1 MRTTQLLPAVVM
13 ALSCTELVAE
23 QAPMETMVVTATRE
37 GSLLKDIAGNTSLVT
52 QDALKLVG
60 HSHIQEALA
69 RVPGVNLARG
79 NGQEYLP
86 ALRSPVL
93 TGAGACGSILAAVDG
108 IPLRSAGFCNINEL
122 FEAPSEQAQRIEVVR
137 GPGSALYG
145 SNAMTGVINVITPS
159 VTEKSFWSLGLEAG
173 PHDYSR
179 LKYSQSERMGDH
191 GLRADLVLAH
201 DGGYRDDSGF
211 DQQKLTLRHEY
222 GTENLSYT
230 TTLQASN
237 LNQETAGYV
246 NGTDAYKDSDLQD
259 SNPNPEAYR
268 DATALRL
275 ATQVVYTLDEQRRWV
290 VTPYLRYTDMDFL
303 QHFLPGDPLEE
314 NGQKSLGLQSA
325 YFHNLNEKL
334 KIIAGLDLEYTDG
347 FLKQSQDAPTRGSA
361 FLQATIPEGKHYDY
375 QVDAI
380 MAAPFVHA
388 NWDLSEKLSVQA
400 GLRFE
405 VMDYDYDNR
414 MLDGRTAEDG
424 TACGFGGCR
433 YSRPADRD
441 DRFENWSP
449 KLGVL
454 YRIDNDTQVYAN
466 VSQGFRAPQATELY
480 RLQRAQQVADLDSES
495 LDSLEIGLR
504 GQQSL
509 VAYEVIAYAMKKENV
524 IFRDSDFF
532 NVADGETRHLGLE
545 LALSYSINEQW
556 DVALSASYAE
566 HEYDDDRV
574 LGGIAIDGNEVDSAP
589 KHFGN
594 LRLGWNP
601 VANARAELEWVH
613 QGDYYTDPENLH
625 SYEGHDI
632 LNLRGTWQVN
642 QSTRLTARATNLTDR
657 EYAERADYSG
667 FSGDRYF
674 PGEPRSLY
682 VGVEFSY

>member
-480 RLQRAQQVADLDSES
+480 RLQRAQQVTDLDSES